1 MHTESAG
8 ALPRYRAIVTPG
20 RFPDVWSTGQL
31 SAVTRWL
38 LDWADGDA
46 ARWREALESPGE
58 LSPERS
64 KLERIAPENFYQYV
78 EVCASFMLEDADFWE
93 EQGSLT
99 KAMSARAELLGLLC
113 MSTRKSTQRR
123 VLATEHVLDELDFWG
138 GWDRLLAKGEAY
150 QLGEARP
157 WYKPGDFWMVWA
169 ELEKLEREEALAAE
183 GFARIDR
190 HVYIDQIKRPV
201 CYELL
206 RGGEDIARV
215 ASAICIF
222 TLSRSERSFV
232 SGACEA
238 VQKSLLYRAS
248 SLIKQHTT
256 SIPMRSLYSLP
267 KELRN
272 LASFSSKMGLS
283 IQTGEKTSVAN
294 NETSGRAM
302 LVDADGSRGEEASGQ
317 RVLFFDPKLVSRRAT
332 EAGRLADQF
341 IELDAAFLESH
352 SRPSLLDTILEAIE
366 LLPIDPRLLEH
377 VPRVT
382 AALFSAAQRD
392 RKLDFAHNGTFWDT
406 DVGTRLA
413 RLSGFNP
420 ENHRHRAIVQDVRS
434 LLEQIILHREVKT
447 EEGYASWSG
456 PLIQSMKDRV
466 ELRPDQREGL
476 SLHYTFKAWSIA
488 KVLWDMVTPKE
499 SGGTPSYMSL
509 DERAFRLDDRS
520 SVPFNIYWTLINRAY
535 MDRLA
540 ADGSLT
546 VSIKVIYEWSGLEG
560 RFGRPFVLSKKL
572 RECFDLMVEH
582 GLLRT
587 WRCDAIMPDAS
598 GMMFED
604 LLAQTITIT
613 FGQAQLES
621 LEHLLPAGKLEQ

>member
-1 MHTESAG
+1 MQDGTLSA
-8 ALPRYRAIVTPG
+8 APRYSAIVEPG
-20 RFPDVWSTGQL
+20 RFPEAWSTGHL

-38 LDWADGDA
+38 LDWAADDD
-46 ARWREALESPGE
+46 ARWKEALEAPE
-58 LSPERS
+58 ALSPERS
-64 KLERIAPENFYQYV
+64 KLEKITPENFYQYV
-78 EVCASFMLEDADFWE
+78 GVCASFMLEDADFWRE
-93 EQGSLT
+93 HDALAPT
-99 KAMSARAELLGLLC
+99 LAARGELLKLLC
-113 MSTRKSTQRR
+113 MSTRANKQRR
-123 VLATEHVLDELDFWG
+123 VLATEHILDELDFWG
-138 GWDRLLAKGEAY
+138 GWDKLVAEGSAY

-169 ELEKLEREEALAAE
+169 ELQELAHDDAREAE
-183 GFARIDR
+183 GFTRIDR
-190 HVYIDQIKRPV
+190 NVYIDQIKRPV
-201 CYELL
+201 SYELL
-206 RGGEDIARV
+206 HQGISLSRAAR
-215 ASAICIF
+215 AICLF

-232 SGACEA
+232 FGACEA

-248 SLIKQHTT
+248 SLVKQHTT

-272 LASFSSKMGLS
+272 LASFTSKMGLS
-283 IQTGEKTSVAN
+283 IQVGEKTSVTN
-294 NETSGRAM
+294 PETSGRAI
-302 LVDADGSRGEEASGQ
+302 LVEGEEESGQ
-317 RVLFFDPKLVSRRAT
+317 RLLFFDPKLVSRRST
-332 EAGRLADQF
+332 REGRLADQY
-341 IELDAAFLESH
+341 IELDAEFLRSH
-352 SRPSLLDTILEAIE
+352 NRPSVLDTILEAIE
-366 LLPIDPRLLEH
+366 LLPIDARLLEH

-392 RKLDFAHNGTFWDT
+392 RKLDFAHSGTFWDT

-420 ENHRHRAIVQDVRS
+420 DNHRHRAIVQDVRS
-434 LLEQIILHREVKT
+434 LLEQIILHREIKT

-520 SVPFNIYWTLINRAY
+520 SIPFNIYWTLINRAY

-546 VSIKVIYEWSGLEG
+546 ISIKVIYEWSGLEG
-560 RFGRPFVLSKKL
+560 RFGRPHALSKKL

-587 WRCDAIMPDAS
+587 WRCDAIMPDSS
-598 GMMFED
+598 GLLFED
-604 LLAQTITIT
+604 LLEETIVIT

-621 LEHLLPAGKLEQ
+621 LEHLLPEGQLE